1 MDQKKPEPWKF
12 DIKEE
17 GQKGLV
23 GVYERMLRRHKSLVY
38 ALTLLP
44 IYLLAA
50 LILAGALAPAVY
62 LFELCSAH
70 VETLDGVARW
80 LMKGLGLGGG
90 FFVYGFTLIL
100 LVPVIN
106 LFVRP
111 FVKPARGQ
119 NYSTRFLA
127 WYIHNALTYL
137 VRYTFLE
144 FITPTPFNLFFYR
157 RMGMKIGR
165 DVHINSSN
173 LSDPLMITIED
184 RVTVGGSVVIIAH
197 YAMSGFLIVSPV
209 VIRKGANLGLHAK
222 ILGGVEI
229 GEGARIL
236 PGSVVMPKTVV
247 PAGETW
253 GGIPARKIEAS

>member
-1 MDQKKPEPWKF
+1 MGNEKPEPWKF

-23 GVYERMLRRHKSLVY
+23 GVYERMLRRYKSLVY

-44 IYLLAA
+44 IYLLGA

-62 LFELCSAH
+62 VFELCSAQGDL
-70 VETLDGVARW
+70 LDGIWSW
-80 LMKGLGLGGG
+80 LWKGFGLGSG
-90 FFVYGFTLIL
+90 FFAYGFTLIL

-111 FVKPARGQ
+111 FVRPARGQ
-119 NYSTRFLA
+119 NYSTRFFA
-127 WYIHNALTYL
+127 WYVHNALTYL

-157 RMGMKIGR
+157 RMGMKIGK

-173 LSDPLMITIED
+173 VSDPLLITIED
-184 RVTVGGSVVIIAH
+184 RVTIGGSAVIIAH
-197 YAMSGFLIVSPV
+197 YAMGGYLIVSPV
-209 VIRKGANLGLHAK
+209 VIRKGATIGLHAK

-229 GEGARIL
+229 GEGAKIL
-236 PGSVVMPKTVV
+236 PGSVVMPKTVI

-253 GGIPARKIEAS
+253 GGIPARRME